1 MNYTTKGTIT
11 SISEVETLSNG
22 ALQLTY
28 RIDNG
33 EQYNSMM
40 EFQVY
45 KKSEHSEHM
54 DNFVKYNKV
63 GDKVDV
69 EFTIR
74 TFNWKPEDENKV
86 FTSLSHWKMTKVD
99 ADQPEPTPEPAADL
113 PF

>member
-1 MNYTTKGTIT
+1 MNYKTTGTIT
-11 SISEVETLSNG
+11 SISPIETLSNG

-33 EQYNSMM
+33 EEHNSMM

-45 KKSEHSEHM
+45 KKAEHSEHM

-63 GDKVDV
+63 GDKVNI

-74 TFNWKPEDENKV
+74 TFNWEPEGKDKV
-86 FTSLSHWKMTKVD
+86 FTSLSHWKLEKVSED
-99 ADQPEPTPEPAADL
+99 RQEEPE
-113 PF
+113 F